1 MTRFAKVYGAPPL
14 HLVAMVLAF
23 ALLGYILSV
32 AGLTALWNQQQW
44 WQSIAVWFVGAA
56 VVHDLVLFP
65 LYSLGDRALATG
77 LQALR
82 RNRTGHA
89 STVPILNY
97 LRLPLLGTG
106 LTFLMFF
113 PGITSGGSETYLAAT
128 GQTQQPFLHRWLVLV
143 AVMFAVSALVYAVQ
157 LARSARSHREKVQP

>member
-1 MTRFAKVYGAPPL
+1 MTRFAKVYGASPL

-23 ALLGYILSV
+23 ALFGYILSV
-32 AGLTALWNQQQW
+32 AGFTALWNPEQW

-65 LYSLGDRALATG
+65 LYSLGDRALSTG

-82 RNRTGHA
+82 RNRTGHT

-97 LRLPLLGTG
+97 LRLPMLGTG

-113 PGITSGGSETYLAAT
+113 PGITSGGAETYLAAT

-157 LARSARSHREKVQP
+157 LVRSARSQPETV